1 MAAGF
6 TTSALLT
13 ALAKLTEKYQ
23 KPEFRHEMYNLIRLM
38 LNRGAGMFVGT
49 ELDRLKKSDQQAVD
63 TFVFAKRAADLKT
76 ARAHDH
82 TVAAYGDSQ
91 KVTLSFSIK
100 GYVYGSSLK
109 LGDNN
114 IYTMAEML
122 ASDLESQTIANDN
135 VIEALIAA
143 YLALYPTQTNA
154 ASGFFSEFGEWDG
167 TGFQWKIPALKQD
180 FMFQYIQEVMAINDY
195 DGPLDLICDPVAW
208 AMSKQIREQGSG
220 NATNLGWQMD
230 GLTLVKT
237 RRVAD
242 AAYPA
247 TVYAVPSG
255 TVGMVDRVPS
265 LNRMGATT
273 KSYDYGMMVDPL
285 GTTLNYAN
293 HYYEVG
299 KSTASTGGATQDVG
313 LEYENSV
320 DVALV
325 KAPLSSSANDSTIFK
340 FVLNN

>member
-6 TTSALLT
+6 TTSALLN
-13 ALAKLTEKYQ
+13 ALAKLTTKYQ
-23 KPEFRHEMYNLIRLM
+23 KPEFRHEAYNLIRMM
-38 LNRGAGMFVGT
+38 LNRGTGMFVGT
-49 ELDRLKKSDQQAVD
+49 ELDRLKKSDQQVVD

-91 KVTLSFSIK
+91 QVTLSFSIK

-135 VIEALIAA
+135 VIEALIAT
-143 YLALYPTQTNA
+143 YLATYPTQTNG
-154 ASGFFSEFGEWDG
+154 ASGSFAEFGEWDS
-167 TGFQWKIPALKQD
+167 TNFHWQIPASKKD
-180 FMFQYIQEVMAINDY
+180 YMFQYIQEIMAINDY
-195 DGPLDLICDPVAW
+195 DGPLDLVCDNVAW
-208 AMSKQIREQGSG
+208 ALSKQIRAEGSG

-242 AAYPA
+242 SGYTA
-247 TVYAVPSG
+247 TVYAIPSG

-265 LNRMGATT
+265 LNRMGANT
-273 KSYDYGMMVDPL
+273 KTYDYGTMADPL
-285 GTTLNYAN
+285 GTQLTYAN

-299 KSTASTGGATQDVG
+299 KSTAATGGATQDVG

-325 KAPLSSSANDSTIFK
+325 KAPLSSSGNDSTIFK
-340 FVLNN
+340 FVLGN